1 MIDHPRTIAL
11 RRPPVL
17 LRGSPLTADQM
28 GHSIVEAESKW
39 DALCSARPEYFD
51 GGLLAVGGVARNGHG
66 GVTLTVSPCPYRW
79 YAVQDDTFD
88 LGLRPLGV
96 KALVRDPDG
105 LLLCGQRASTVH
117 AYPNRWEFLPG
128 GSVEPEEDPLQTV
141 VRELEEETGLVP
153 QAPPVAKALCYD
165 PPARTWEV
173 VYELQVERAEGSPS
187 QPGEH
192 TACGWFTPS
201 SLPCPMAPIAE
212 RLADLLIHEK
222 GSTLG
227 VDEGRFEQ

>member
-17 LRGSPLTADQM
+17 LRGSPLAADRF
-28 GHSIVEAESKW
+28 GPDIDEAESRW
-39 DALCSARPEYFD
+39 DALCSVRPEYFD

-66 GVTLTVSPCPYRW
+66 GVTLTVAPCPYRW
-79 YAVQDDTFD
+79 YAVQDDAFD

-96 KALVRDPDG
+96 KALVRDSEG
-105 LLLCGQRASTVH
+105 FLLCGQRSSTVH

-141 VRELEEETGLVP
+141 VRELEEEAGLVP

-165 PPARTWEV
+165 PLARTWEV
-173 VYELQVERAEGSPS
+173 VYELQVERTEGCPS
-187 QPGEH
+187 HPGEH
-192 TACGWFTPS
+192 TERSWFAPS

-222 GSTLG
+222 ESTLG
-227 VDEGRFEQ
+227 VDGRFEP